1 MKQYAISH
9 KINKDAWNYLV
20 VVVTAAHHVKS
31 SRSLMHESI
40 KLCTADF
47 LLLLLLLLNRATF
60 PMYLFRLTN
69 TTLVFRGLRRF
80 STVCRE
86 ESFF

>member
-1 MKQYAISH
+1 
-9 KINKDAWNYLV
+9 
-20 VVVTAAHHVKS
+20 
-31 SRSLMHESI
+31 MHESI
-40 KLCTADF
+40 KLCTTDF

>member
-1 MKQYAISH
+1 
-9 KINKDAWNYLV
+9 
-20 VVVTAAHHVKS
+20 
-31 SRSLMHESI
+31 MHESI

-47 LLLLLLLLNRATF
+47 LLLLLLLLNLATF

-80 STVCRE
+80 STVCCE